1 MLLTAQINYKLARY
15 ETAAEIYGKL
25 ISVMPKED
33 IPDLLTNLVACSA
46 NQSSLYQK
54 VQDLV

>member
-15 ETAAEIYGKL
+15 DTAVDIYDKL
-25 ISVMPKED
+25 LTIMPKED

-46 NQSSLYQK
+46 N
-54 VQDLV
+54 